1 MRETPD
7 ISLLLTLLNGMD
19 YSMYII
25 DKKGDTLFYNN
36 ATLQLYRCS
45 REVFEKEYK
54 NMYHMEKR
62 GTFQRNLFYEVME
75 KKQTAEGWLSLTDVH
90 GGSRLYYVVDSPVFD
105 SEGNVK
111 YVVGTTRSREKIER
125 EHLASQTGLSNLLQG
140 FLAESGESQQFIYQ
154 SPSMR
159 TLVNML
165 SRVAPTDVP
174 IMLQGESG
182 TGKEVLATYIH
193 ANSRCRD
200 QAMVSINCAAISP
213 NLFEAEMFG
222 YGKNAFTG
230 SNPKGKVGLI
240 EKANHSTL
248 FLDEIDSMP
257 LEQQGKL
264 LRALEERKIYRLGE
278 NEPITVNFR
287 LISATNKNMQQAVQE
302 GRFRQDLYYR
312 LNVVPAVIPPLR
324 DRKEDIR
331 PLTDYYLSRFCSRYS
346 LRKRFSENVYRQL
359 EAYQWP
365 GNVRE
370 LRNLVE
376 RTVLMSDMEAEEIKR
391 INLPDR
397 AQETSAVRMPPAAA
411 EPAAQPE
418 EPPETSLDN
427 RVEAFER
434 ALLQEALER
443 YSSYSEAAKHLGI
456 SISTMSRKANKYG
469 LSREL

>member
-1 MRETPD
+1 MRENMDVT
-7 ISLLLTLLNGMD
+7 LLMTLLNGMD

-25 DKKGDTLFYNN
+25 DQKGDTVFYNN
-36 ATLQLYRCS
+36 ATLRLYRCS

-54 NMYHMEKR
+54 NMYYMEAH

-75 KKQTAEGWLSLTDVH
+75 KKQTAEGWLLLTDIH
-90 GGSRLYYVVDSPVFD
+90 GDSKLYYVVDSPVFD

-111 YVVGTTRSREKIER
+111 YVVGTTRSREKIEH
-125 EHLASQTGLSNLLQG
+125 EHLASQIGLNNLLQG
-140 FLAESGESQQFIYQ
+140 FLSEESEPQQFIYQ
-154 SPSMR
+154 SPSMKI
-159 TLVNML
+159 LVNML
-165 SRVAPTDVP
+165 SRVAQTDVP

-182 TGKEVLATYIH
+182 TGKEVLANYIH
-193 ANSRCRD
+193 AHSRRRD

-213 NLFEAEMFG
+213 NLFESEMFG

-230 SNPKGKVGLI
+230 SNPKGKTGLI

-278 NEPITVNFR
+278 NEPIAVDFR
-287 LISATNKNMQQAVQE
+287 LISATNKNIQQAVQE
-302 GRFRQDLYYR
+302 GRFRQDLFYR
-312 LNVVPAVIPPLR
+312 LNVVPATIPPLR
-324 DRKEDIR
+324 DRREDIR
-331 PLTDYYLSRFCSRYS
+331 PLADYYLRRFCSRYTLHKS
-346 LRKRFSENVYRQL
+346 FSENVYHQL

-376 RTVLMSDMEAEEIKR
+376 RTVLMSDAEVDEIKR
-391 INLPDR
+391 INLPNGN
-397 AQETSAVRMPPAAA
+397 QEKHTVKMPLPVP
-411 EPAAQPE
+411 EQPQQE
-418 EPPETSLDN
+418 EPMEVSLDD

-434 ALLQEALER
+434 SLLRDALER
-443 YSSYSEAAKHLGI
+443 YGSYSEAAKHLGI

-469 LSREL
+469 LNREL